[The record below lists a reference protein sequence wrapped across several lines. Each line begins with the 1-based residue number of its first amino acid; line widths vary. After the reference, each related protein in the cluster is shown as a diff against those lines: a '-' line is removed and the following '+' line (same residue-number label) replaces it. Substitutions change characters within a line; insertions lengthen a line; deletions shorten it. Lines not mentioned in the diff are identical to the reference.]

1 MYLGSNFHPVA
12 LIILYTID
20 MTNAIIAIIVLIVSY
35 MDKGEIKM
43 RIWGKIFKD
52 NRLVTDTVI
61 TNDSE
66 DSRTQKI
73 FDSLDSMCYEMDL
86 SRPIWLDSTIREF
99 QRLGKCRFT
108 ADSFIEEIDFDYL
121 EFHIIEE

>member
-1 MYLGSNFHPVA
+1 
-12 LIILYTID
+12 
-20 MTNAIIAIIVLIVSY
+20 
-35 MDKGEIKM
+35 M

-61 TNDSE
+61 TNDTD
-66 DSRTQKI
+66 DSRTQKV
-73 FDSLDSMCYEMDL
+73 FDSLDSMCYELDL
-86 SRPIWLDSTIREF
+86 SRPIWLDSTVREF